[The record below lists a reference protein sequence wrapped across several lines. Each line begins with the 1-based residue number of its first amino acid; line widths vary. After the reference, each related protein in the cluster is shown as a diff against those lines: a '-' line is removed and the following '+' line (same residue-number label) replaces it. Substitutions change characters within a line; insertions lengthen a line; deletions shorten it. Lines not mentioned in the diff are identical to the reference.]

1 MKSFTDC
8 LNFID
13 NMILY
18 NVEKVDSMDGLES
31 MLDFILDD
39 YIKKSNEEMVAIMPI
54 LSQINLIINIFYLL
68 YLMTII
74 LLIIIMV

>member
-13 NMILY
+13 NMIQY

-31 MLDFILDD
+31 LRVFILDD
-39 YIKKSNEEMVAIMPI
+39 YIKKKRRRAGCSNVYT
-54 LSQINLIINIFYLL
+54 LSD
-68 YLMTII
+68 
-74 LLIIIMV
+74 

>member
-31 MLDFILDD
+31 MRDFSLDD
-39 YIKKSNEEMVAIMPI
+39 YIKKK
-54 LSQINLIINIFYLL
+54 Q
-68 YLMTII
+68 
-74 LLIIIMV
+74 